1 MTSQE
6 VKDKL
11 DAEGVISGSSQVDYD
26 NIQNQPTTISSTQ
39 ASNITT
45 NNNKVGYTDSLVKT
59 KLNYRKL
66 SGVEKVYYN
75 LIMNGKIKNCKELF
89 TYGTHRSIPPS

>member
-1 MTSQE
+1 MNKFATPFILYNLSLR
-6 VKDKL
+6 KNKL
-11 DAEGVISGSSQVDYD
+11 TFIHKLIPEYSDEDINLSK
-26 NIQNQPTTISSTQ
+26 T
-39 ASNITT
+39 
-45 NNNKVGYTDSLVKT
+45 LVKT

-89 TYGTHRSIPPS
+89 TYGTHHSIPPS